1 MITVHL
7 PNEDRP
13 AVINAIGELLSIPT
27 PGGPTAT
34 VETAE
39 AYIADSKR
47 ARKLAFPLLLALSGI
62 TCDHEDRHDAKREL
76 LADAKDAIEDA
87 TAWLSKRKSEDWR

>member
-39 AYIADSKR
+39 AYISDSKR
-47 ARKLAFPLLLALSGI
+47 ARDLAFPLLSALSGI
-62 TCDHEDRHDAKREL
+62 TCEQEDRHDAKREL
-76 LADAKDAIEDA
+76 RDDVKEAIEDA
-87 TAWLSKRKSEDWR
+87 QAWLAKRKAEDWK